1 MVNILARMILF
12 DWKITME
19 EYKSGKNVK
28 YKVLI
33 TTSGLG
39 SRLGSLTD
47 YTNKSL
53 VRVADKPAISYI
65 IESYPNDTD
74 FVITLG
80 HFGSHVKQFLTLAY
94 PDRLF
99 TFIEVDKYKGD
110 GSSLG
115 YSILQCKS
123 ELNCPFIFHA
133 ADTIVKDFNFIEPTF
148 NYVVGS
154 YKEDNSQYRTL
165 NLSNGELI
173 KINEKGSIGFDYSYI
188 GLCGIVDHEL
198 FFNELEALVNIK
210 YHDISDVHV
219 INSMVSKVPFK
230 YKEVGYGNWY
240 DIGNT
245 TELVRTKNAFNSSI
259 EVLDKKDESIFFFDK
274 FVIKFFADTSIN
286 NDRVQRTIYLKGLVP
301 DIIDSTE
308 NFYKYKK
315 AEGCLFAK
323 SVNAQKFQKFLIWAQ
338 DNLWTNEQQDE
349 NFNQDCY
356 KFYINKTLERIK
368 LYLSEFPDPTS
379 INGVEMQDILTM
391 LSNLDTDWLCN
402 GIPSKF
408 HGDFILDNI
417 IETDDG
423 FCLIDWR
430 QNFAGRLDIGDMY
443 YDLAKLNHNLTV
455 NHDLVNKHL
464 FGTLPEN
471 CYILTNSKL
480 NECRDILHKFIID
493 NGYDLQKVKT
503 LTAIIWINMAPLH
516 EYPFNNF
523 LFNFGKYNL
532 NAL

>member
-1 MVNILARMILF
+1 
-12 DWKITME
+12 ME
-19 EYKSGKNVK
+19 E

-47 YTNKSL
+47 YTNKAL

-65 IESYPNDTD
+65 IESYPKHTN

-94 PDRLF
+94 PDKIF
-99 TFIEVDKYKGD
+99 TFVEIDKYKGEE
-110 GSSLG
+110 SSLG
-115 YSILQCKS
+115 YSILQCKK

-133 ADTIVKDFNFIEPTF
+133 ADTIVKHFEFIKPTF
-148 NYVVGS
+148 NYVVGA

-173 KINEKGSIGFDYSYI
+173 KINEKGSIGFDFSYI
-188 GLCGIVDHEL
+188 GLCGIVDYEL
-198 FFNELEALVNIK
+198 FFIELEALVNIK
-210 YHDISDVHV
+210 HHDISDVHV
-219 INSMVSKVPFK
+219 INSMLSKVTFK

-245 TELVRTKNAFNSSI
+245 TELARTRNAFDSSI
-259 EVLDKKDESIFFFDK
+259 EVLDKKDESIFFFEE
-274 FVIKFFADTSIN
+274 FVIKFFANSNICK
-286 NDRVQRTIYLKGLVP
+286 DRVQRTAYLNGLVP
-301 DIIDSTE
+301 NIIDSTE

-315 AEGCLFAK
+315 VKGKLFSK
-323 SVNAQKFQKFLIWAQ
+323 SFNDQKFKNFLNWSQ
-338 DNLWTNEQQDE
+338 NNLWTNEKRDV

-356 KFYINKTLERIK
+356 KFYIDKTLERIK
-368 LYLSEFPDPTS
+368 LYLSEFPDSTS
-379 INGVEMQDILTM
+379 INDTKVCDVLTM
-391 LSNLDTDWLCN
+391 ISNLDDNWLCN

-417 IETDDG
+417 IETEDG

-430 QNFAGRLDIGDMY
+430 QNFSGRLDVGDMY

-455 NHDLVNKHL
+455 NHDLVNRNL
-464 FGTLPEN
+464 FNADSEN

-480 NECRDILHKFIID
+480 NECQQILHQFIID
-493 NGYDLQKVKT
+493 NGYDLLKVKT
-503 LTAIIWINMAPLH
+503 LTAIIWINMSPLH
-516 EYPFNNF
+516 EYPFNTF

-532 NAL
+532 HTL